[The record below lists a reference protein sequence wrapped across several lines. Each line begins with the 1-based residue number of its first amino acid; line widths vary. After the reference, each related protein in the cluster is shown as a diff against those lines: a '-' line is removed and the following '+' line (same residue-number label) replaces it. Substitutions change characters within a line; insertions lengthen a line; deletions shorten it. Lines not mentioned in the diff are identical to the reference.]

1 MNWSAKTSIWGK
13 QKALGRTVD
22 AFPYQQARH
31 TSTPFKASGRHPA
44 SLFDFPVLSSGV
56 ASMSTGIMPESP

>member
-13 QKALGRTVD
+13 QKALGRTVN
-22 AFPYQQARH
+22 AFPYQQATY
-31 TSTPFKASGRHPA
+31 TSTPFKASGHHPA

-56 ASMSTGIMPESP
+56 ARMSTGVMPESP